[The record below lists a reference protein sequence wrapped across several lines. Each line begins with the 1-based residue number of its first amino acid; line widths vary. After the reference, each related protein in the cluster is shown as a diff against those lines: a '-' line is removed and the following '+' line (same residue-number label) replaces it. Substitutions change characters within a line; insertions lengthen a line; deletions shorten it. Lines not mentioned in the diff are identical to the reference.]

1 MNTEKTTALV
11 LMDLW
16 AFAYAQDKSARTLRE
31 FESACLLAERIG
43 EDTFTPLNAEALSRF
58 LPYTCLAGADPDTL
72 APAYAAELSQDPVYR
87 EYQSLFGI
95 C

>member
-31 FESACLLAERIG
+31 FETACRLAERLSLP
-43 EDTFTPLNAEALSRF
+43 EARTYRDYVASLVYENRESRRNRLSETTAPTPLF
-58 LPYTCLAGADPDTL
+58 
-72 APAYAAELSQDPVYR
+72 V
-87 EYQSLFGI
+87 
-95 C
+95 

>member
-31 FESACLLAERIG
+31 FESACRLAERLSLPEVKIYRHYVAS
-43 EDTFTPLNAEALSRF
+43 LVCEACEIKRNQPSERAISSSLS
-58 LPYTCLAGADPDTL
+58 
-72 APAYAAELSQDPVYR
+72 
-87 EYQSLFGI
+87 I
-95 C
+95 